1 MGEQII
7 RMDDVIAAHA
17 GTGRIVTGWAVIAET
32 VNGDDA
38 YEIVVVTDG
47 TSSPWKLEGLVNYA
61 LQNGY
66 LSMDDD
72 FDLDD
77 EDIED
82 GEL

>member
-7 RMDDVIAAHA
+7 RMDDVIAAQA
-17 GTGRIVTGWAVIAET
+17 GAGRIVTGWAVIAEA

-38 YEIVVVTDG
+38 YEIVVITDG

-66 LSMDDD
+66 LTVDDD
-72 FDLDD
+72 LDFD
-77 EDIED
+77 DIED